1 MPSPGTGTSPREP
14 SDQWSASCQAVE
26 EGVSGFTGV
35 PDPDTRHNN
44 GRLSPDWPRGSLSS
58 LSRLPVI
65 RRAPALGTRP
75 GSLLSVRDRRDVPG
89 RCAIRPAAARL
100 GERTKLGHGGQLRGL
115 REETPTPGW
124 RWGEPGVLFSYGCRR
139 ALKELGTRRFGSPA
153 GNPGLGPRLA
163 GDWTI
168 VQYRL
173 LSRRQRARGRRSL
186 LQGAAG
192 WMWDRPSRR
201 GTHSLWTMGAMCV
214 QLVDVQCILQFTLR
228 HAVCCG
234 LHRPTSRVIHR

>member
-1 MPSPGTGTSPREP
+1 MECDFWIYRGQAPTLYPLCASPGTGTSPREP

-100 GERTKLGHGGQLRGL
+100 GETTKLGHGGQLRGL
-115 REETPTPGW
+115 REETP
-124 RWGEPGVLFSYGCRR
+124 S
-139 ALKELGTRRFGSPA
+139 
-153 GNPGLGPRLA
+153 LA
-163 GDWTI
+163 G
-168 VQYRL
+168 
-173 LSRRQRARGRRSL
+173 GGESL
-186 LQGAAG
+186 EFCSLTGAAG
-192 WMWDRPSRR
+192 PSRSWARDGSGPPR
-201 GTHSLWTMGAMCV
+201 GT
-214 QLVDVQCILQFTLR
+214 
-228 HAVCCG
+228 
-234 LHRPTSRVIHR
+234 RV